1 VPNGFVPGVRMTFP
15 VSTHPGPVPSVGVP
29 PFGAPVSGRGVT
41 YRYDGGCA
49 TRLAPLPLTQVV
61 EIR

>member
-1 VPNGFVPGVRMTFP
+1 MTFP
-15 VSTHPGPVPSVGVP
+15 VSMHPGPVPSVGIP

-41 YRYDGGCA
+41 YRYDGGCV
-49 TRLAPLPLTQVV
+49 TRLAPLSLTQVV